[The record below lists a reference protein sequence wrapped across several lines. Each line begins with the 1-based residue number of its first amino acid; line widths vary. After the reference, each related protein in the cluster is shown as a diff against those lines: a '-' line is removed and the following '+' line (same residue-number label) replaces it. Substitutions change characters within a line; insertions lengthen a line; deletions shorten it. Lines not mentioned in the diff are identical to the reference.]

1 MALPGELVTFAVA
14 ENDTVIRRKAADP
27 DALASLADDALAE
40 QGTTAAA
47 KLYDAL
53 IRPAGALLDHA
64 REVVIV
70 ADPPLLT
77 VPFAA
82 TYDSVH
88 GRFAVERWAVAMASS
103 AGSLQPE
110 EARTAAPA
118 VAVMAL
124 PSGGADSRGLPEVE
138 NEVHDVAALYGRA
151 TPLAAAPS
159 TLAGLRT
166 AAAGTEVVHIAG
178 HTERQ
183 PGGGEQALL
192 FGTSGKIERVSWKA
206 VVASPAPYRGV
217 VVLAAC
223 ETLRPPPSAAT
234 RALSLGAAFSAA
246 GAAGVAGTLSPIGDR
261 DARSLFRALH
271 RQLASGVPLAD
282 ALQTVQQDAIVSEKT
297 NGGSHAWRAVASWT
311 RRIPAPTRRKE

>member
-1 MALPGELVTFAVA
+1 
-14 ENDTVIRRKAADP
+14 
-27 DALASLADDALAE
+27 
-40 QGTTAAA
+40 
-47 KLYDAL
+47 
-53 IRPAGALLDHA
+53 
-64 REVVIV
+64 
-70 ADPPLLT
+70 
-77 VPFAA
+77 
-82 TYDSVH
+82 
-88 GRFAVERWAVAMASS
+88 
-103 AGSLQPE
+103 
-110 EARTAAPA
+110 
-118 VAVMAL
+118 L
-124 PSGGADSRGLPEVE
+124 PSGGSDSRGLPELE
-138 NEVHDVAALYGRA
+138 DEVRDVAALYGRA

-166 AAAGTEVVHIAG
+166 AAAGTGVVHIAG

-223 ETLRPPPSAAT
+223 ETLRPPPSTAT
-234 RALSLGAAFSAA
+234 RALSLGAAFSVA

-261 DARSLFRALH
+261 DARLLFRALH
-271 RQLASGVPLAD
+271 RQLAAGVLLAD
-282 ALQTVQQDAIVSEKT
+282 ALRAVQEEAIVSEKA